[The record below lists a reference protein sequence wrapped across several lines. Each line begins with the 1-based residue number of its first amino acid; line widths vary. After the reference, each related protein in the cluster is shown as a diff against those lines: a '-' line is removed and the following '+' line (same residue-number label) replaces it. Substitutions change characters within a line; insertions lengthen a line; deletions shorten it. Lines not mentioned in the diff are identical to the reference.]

1 MGLEIGCNRIDRN
14 RGSQTRYSVMA
25 NIQGSPVITVRLFSR
40 CHRKILSNLL
50 DARFVRTFVMISD
63 AVSSFSVIIIQ
74 FKQAGFKLI
83 FEEDSQTIKYHSI
96 FCVLAH

>member
-1 MGLEIGCNRIDRN
+1 MGLEIGCHRIDRN

-50 DARFVRTFVMISD
+50 DARFVRAFVMISD
-63 AVSSFSVIIIQ
+63 A
-74 FKQAGFKLI
+74 KLII